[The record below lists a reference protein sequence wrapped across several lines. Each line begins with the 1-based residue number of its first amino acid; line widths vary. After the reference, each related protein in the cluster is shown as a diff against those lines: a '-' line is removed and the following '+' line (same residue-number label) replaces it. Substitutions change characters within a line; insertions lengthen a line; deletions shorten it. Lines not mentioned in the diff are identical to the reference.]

1 MSAPPPPP
9 PRHNSRIS
17 TTKSTTASSSTIAGG
32 DVGKKTWR
40 DSLKDK
46 GKVWGGKAYEK
57 SWKLS
62 DAVGVRVN
70 EYAGKMGSERFYPTQ
85 NDFPEEMEKAARI
98 LRAFTVDGIPTT
110 VTTAAAPGSGTS
122 TPSTSAYKQ
131 PKGKQQKVLRKIPP
145 EVIAEAKGLAIFTS
159 MRSGIAP
166 FGGAGGA
173 GLVVARLP
181 DGSWSAPSST
191 SPNNLSTGFLLG
203 VDIYD
208 AVLVIRTEKA
218 LESFFTHKATLGTDF
233 AVVAGPFG
241 IGATAEAGLERA
253 PVFSYIRSR
262 GFYAGVSIMGQ
273 VFIGRHRTIRLRKI
287 ASLTIIALLLL
298 CERTERFEE
307 NGAMYHWP
315 GIKGADILTGKV
327 PVPRE
332 AASLMEALKDAET
345 GKAQKMKGDGLD
357 LVVPEGASEIVLE
370 DGEVLKLPPTPTQVE
385 DTYGD
390 GDPEAEK
397 VHYEHHASQLS
408 EGLAK
413 AHIQES
419 PSIHAYTAATP
430 PPLPSRARNVVS
442 PGAGVGVGLADHK
455 DSGLGRDVVAGGE
468 TTMDPAEAKEWQ
480 QHLEQE
486 ERDRAAA
493 AAVDQSHDSGLEAR
507 QSIDTTRPSAEATRP
522 ATRLSRTTTHEE
534 DVFHDADVD
543 GEQPTLPPAV
553 PTTTTAPAALAT
565 AEQDEHERLDLK

>member
-1 MSAPPPPP
+1 MSEPPPPP

-17 TTKSTTASSSTIAGG
+17 TTKSTTASSSTIAGA
-32 DVGKKTWR
+32 DVGKKSWR

-70 EYAGKMGSERFYPTQ
+70 EYAGKIGSERFYPTQ

-98 LRAFTVDGIPTT
+98 LRAFTGMCFLLFSVRTTSDELIRTALRTVVDGIPTT
-110 VTTAAAPGSGTS
+110 VNAPPGSGTA
-122 TPSTSAYKQ
+122 TPSTGTVSAYKQ

-145 EVIAEAKGLAIFTS
+145 QVIAEAKGLAIFTS

-173 GLVVARLP
+173 GIVVAKLP
-181 DGSWSAPSST
+181 DGTWSAPSST
-191 SPNNLSTGFLLG
+191 SPNNLSTGFLIG

-208 AVLVIRTEKA
+208 AVLVIRTQKA

-273 VFIGRHRTIRLRKI
+273 VFI
-287 ASLTIIALLLL
+287 
-298 CERTERFEE
+298 ERFEE
-307 NGAMYHWP
+307 NAAMYHWP

-385 DTYGD
+385 DAYGD

-413 AHIQES
+413 AHIDNN
-419 PSIHAYTAATP
+419 PSMHAYTAATP
-430 PPLPSRARNVVS
+430 PPLPSRARNVV
-442 PGAGVGVGLADHK
+442 ATDADIGVGLIEHEDA
-455 DSGLGRDVVAGGE
+455 GLGGDFALGGE
-468 TTMDPAEAKEWQ
+468 ATMDPAEAREWR

-486 ERDRAAA
+486 ERDRTDVAAA
-493 AAVDQSHDSGLEAR
+493 AQLRASGLDAR
-507 QSIDTTRPSAEATRP
+507 QSLDTTRPSVETTRP
-522 ATRLSRTTTHEE
+522 PTSLSHHVEE
-534 DVFHDADVD
+534 DVFHDVVVND
-543 GEQPTLPPAV
+543 EQLALHPAMA
-553 PTTTTAPAALAT
+553 TTTTVPAAAVT
-565 AEQDEHERLDLK
+565 AALDEQERLDLK